1 MKTLFNNRGISLI
14 VLIVAMTLIAI
25 LGASFV
31 SLMSSKQ
38 KAFLS
43 QIDSYRALN
52 IANSGVEYAI
62 RYVGDSI
69 YPNVVIQN
77 DFFHNASSYNI
88 PVMGTIPDLTNL
100 NDAAQ
105 WRRFDFGGGQFY
117 VSYYLNTSTPNVDD
131 FVDNKILYSVGVIRE
146 TKRVVKLRKFL
157 TYASPTSTGLGRLNL
172 VPNNRPYISGN
183 YLVVP
188 VIHLYD
194 SNTTTPIT
202 ISSIQFM
209 GDFNNNL
216 TKELRDIR
224 FRDTNSPPVT
234 TIYSYSSYPGP
245 ACSSSPAPTA
255 ELPCRQ
261 DFPFNHI
268 EIPDNGPTTQSLN
281 LSGVT
286 MPPYSIRWFFF
297 RFSESGS
304 LLNGF
309 YTITFNTLDDSVVDS
324 TTIIFSVP

>member
-1 MKTLFNNRGISLI
+1 MKIDNRGISLV

-31 SLMSSKQ
+31 SLMGSKQ
-38 KAFLS
+38 KGFLY

-52 IANSGVEYAI
+52 IANAGVEYAI
-62 RYVGDSI
+62 RYAGDNIDSTGAS
-69 YPNVVIQN
+69 QN
-77 DFFHNASSYNI
+77 DFFHSAANYI
-88 PVMGTIPDLTNL
+88 PVLSVVPDTTNL
-100 NDAAQ
+100 NNAAQ
-105 WRRFDFGGGQFY
+105 WKRFDFAGGQFY
-117 VSYYLNTSTPNVDD
+117 ISYYLNASTPYVDD
-131 FVDNKILYSVGVIRE
+131 FAENKILYSVGVIRE

-157 TYASPTSTGLGRLNL
+157 TYASPSSTGLGRLNL
-172 VPNNRPYISGN
+172 VPNNPPYINGN

-194 SNTTTPIT
+194 ANTTTPVT

-209 GDFNNNL
+209 GDFTNNL

-224 FRDTNSPPVT
+224 FRNTGSPPIT
-234 TIYSYSSYPGP
+234 TIYSYSSYPNP
-245 ACSSSPAPTA
+245 LCSSSPAPTA

-261 DFPFNHI
+261 IDHI

-281 LSGVT
+281 LPGVT

-297 RFSESGS
+297 RFSESGND
-304 LLNGF
+304 LRGF
-309 YTITFNTLDDSVVDS
+309 YTITFNTSDDSVVDS
-324 TTIIFSVP
+324 SIITFWVP